1 MSEIKALKEQ
11 TEKSR
16 PHSKSIL
23 AHQHHQ
29 NAVQKER
36 HRRKHDGK
44 PFQRERAACRNQRR
58 NQA

>member
-11 TEKSR
+11 AEQAHT
-16 PHSKSIL
+16 HSKSIL

-58 NQA
+58 KKA